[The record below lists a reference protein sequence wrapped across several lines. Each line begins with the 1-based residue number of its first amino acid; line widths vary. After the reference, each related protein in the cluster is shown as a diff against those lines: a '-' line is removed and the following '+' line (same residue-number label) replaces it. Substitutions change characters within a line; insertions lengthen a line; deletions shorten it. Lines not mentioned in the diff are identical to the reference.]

1 VQCLNH
7 IKVLEDRLSAAT
19 DRVAL
24 ASELVYQKEVTRR
37 AVICS
42 DFDIRW
48 QVNCCVHAQIFLR
61 NTAASLKAEELKLK
75 ASSRVE
81 STTSED
87 SDDAVAVGVSL
98 GDLQIRPEVRYHNL
112 KSS

>member
-24 ASELVYQKEVTRR
+24 ASELVYQKEVTHQ
-37 AVICS
+37 AVIL
-42 DFDIRW
+42 IKKGLG
-48 QVNCCVHAQIFLR
+48 NCCVHAQIVLR

-87 SDDAVAVGVSL
+87 RDDAVAVGVSL